1 MKKYNKIILI
11 SNIGTDYGGK
21 IFVDNA
27 RKKIKNNVIVLFNAY
42 NINHLTWVKDYGN
55 ALFCNDTK
63 YVEEYLDCFHE
74 GDLNKT
80 KNEIWNFKERLENQ
94 FKVKFKFDNYFLHYP
109 LPENKNIV
117 QFKDLIL

>member
-27 RKKIKNNVIVLFNAY
+27 RKIIGSNVIVLFNAY
-42 NINHLTWVKDYGN
+42 NINHLAWVKDYGN

-74 GDLNKT
+74 GDLDKT
-80 KNEIWNFKERLENQ
+80 RKEIWNFKERLERQ